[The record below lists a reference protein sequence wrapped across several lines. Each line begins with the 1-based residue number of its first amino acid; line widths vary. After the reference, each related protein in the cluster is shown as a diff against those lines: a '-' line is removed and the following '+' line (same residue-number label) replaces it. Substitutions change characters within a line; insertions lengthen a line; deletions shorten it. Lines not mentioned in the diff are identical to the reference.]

1 MHKAS
6 SSKKSFDDTIELKKN
21 EQLLKLIN
29 SSEFTLHNCV
39 ELLCKHSENIGI
51 HYYLC
56 QKLATFPHSELQFY
70 IPQLVQVLVTMETE
84 SMALED
90 LLLRLR
96 AENPHFA
103 LLTFWQLQA
112 LLTDLSTDPA
122 SYGFQVARRVLN
134 NLQTNLFNTS
144 SGSDKN
150 VKIHENVAPA
160 LVLSSMI
167 MSAIAFPQLSEVTK
181 PLVESQ
187 GRRQKAF
194 VFKLARSA
202 MKDFTKNMTLKNTL
216 LNKKTSRSK
225 RVSSNRSS
233 TPTSPID
240 LIDQ

>member
-29 SSEFTLHNCV
+29 SNEFTLHNCV

-96 AENPHFA
+96 AEKPSFC
-103 LLTFWQLQA
+103 T
-112 LLTDLSTDPA
+112 TDVLAVTSVTN
-122 SYGFQVARRVLN
+122 GF
-134 NLQTNLFNTS
+134 
-144 SGSDKN
+144 
-150 VKIHENVAPA
+150 IY
-160 LVLSSMI
+160 
-167 MSAIAFPQLSEVTK
+167 
-181 PLVESQ
+181 
-187 GRRQKAF
+187 
-194 VFKLARSA
+194 
-202 MKDFTKNMTLKNTL
+202 
-216 LNKKTSRSK
+216 
-225 RVSSNRSS
+225 
-233 TPTSPID
+233 
-240 LIDQ
+240 

>member
-1 MHKAS
+1 
-6 SSKKSFDDTIELKKN
+6 
-21 EQLLKLIN
+21 
-29 SSEFTLHNCV
+29 
-39 ELLCKHSENIGI
+39 
-51 HYYLC
+51 
-56 QKLATFPHSELQFY
+56 
-70 IPQLVQVLVTMETE
+70 
-84 SMALED
+84 MALED

-167 MSAIAFPQLSEVTK
+167 MSAIAFP
-181 PLVESQ
+181 
-187 GRRQKAF
+187 
-194 VFKLARSA
+194 
-202 MKDFTKNMTLKNTL
+202 N
-216 LNKKTSRSK
+216 
-225 RVSSNRSS
+225 
-233 TPTSPID
+233 
-240 LIDQ
+240 

>member
-225 RVSSNRSS
+225 RDRKSVV
-233 TPTSPID
+233 
-240 LIDQ
+240 